1 MSTRNDRGAVVTTR
15 TQGRAAGIRGGDRR
29 YPSCPEGQLPASR
42 SGRYLLDA
50 AWNRGRNEE
59 SSSAGASLRAALW
72 ELGGVPHLYRTE
84 QLIAAVHDHCD
95 KGSGEGQAPN
105 LETMGNLRNLILGA
119 CPLIPRP
126 MARRQQ
132 RQSRSL
138 HRTCQGPR
146 QGQGSS
152 RLIGDQADHLPREV
166 TPGAEGLLGA
176 PTYQGI
182 EHVQEPN
189 RQEAGHPGTFPD
201 RPERNAAG
209 PASSPNRAAE
219 GRGTWR
225 PGVLQPKERGPAS
238 LLRANRHSC
247 LPPLAGAG
255 PARWH
260 RLGRLARSRAAT
272 RGLGI
277 RSLAARAFG
286 SRRGSLRHAVRGN
299 HRDGR

>member
-1 MSTRNDRGAVVTTR
+1 MAGPRRFGLGVSAGGLPGDLHRSARANPDRSATRSILPSRPQEWSSDAFSKLRQQLAST
-15 TQGRAAGIRGGDRR
+15 
-29 YPSCPEGQLPASR
+29 
-42 SGRYLLDA
+42 SGRFTVDH
-50 AWNRGRNEE
+50 
-59 SSSAGASLRAALW
+59 
-72 ELGGVPHLYRTE
+72 LGV
-84 QLIAAVHDHCD
+84 
-95 KGSGEGQAPN
+95 
-105 LETMGNLRNLILGA
+105 

-126 MARRQQ
+126 MARRQ
-132 RQSRSL
+132 RQSRSF

-166 TPGAEGLLGA
+166 TPGAKGPLGA
-176 PTYQGI
+176 PTYRGI

-189 RQEAGHPGTFPD
+189 RHEAGHPGIFPD

-209 PASSPNRAAE
+209 PARSPNRAAE

-225 PGVLQPKERGPAS
+225 PGALQPKERGPAS
-238 LLRANRHSC
+238 LLRADRHSC

-255 PARWH
+255 PVRWH

-286 SRRGSLRHAVRGN
+286 ARRGSLRHAVRGN
-299 HRDGR
+299 HTDGR